1 MGSEDIDENKPVAKK
16 CKQIIKKQTY
26 LKSRTRTVSL
36 QVMKCTASSCEAMIQ
51 G

>member
-1 MGSEDIDENKPVAKK
+1 MQADYQKANLSEIQNK
-16 CKQIIKKQTY
+16 
-26 LKSRTRTVSL
+26 STRTVSL